1 MLDRLRARPWGAWSR
16 QSPWAAPRG
25 MSPTPRLE
33 KPAGDLLSPAGLGAV
48 GAIVLM
54 SLLGAGLAWR
64 ARAGA
69 QAAAGAAAA

>member
-1 MLDRLRARPWGAWSR
+1 
-16 QSPWAAPRG
+16 

-69 QAAAGAAAA
+69 QAAAAAAAA